1 MYKIIHNPRCRKSRE
16 ALKFLQEK
24 KIKTQILEFLKEPL
38 RYALSQVP
46 K

>member
-24 KIKTQILEFLKEPL
+24 KNKNSDFRIFKRTIDKE
-38 RYALSQVP
+38 ST
-46 K
+46 